1 MKSPYRIITRPL
13 LTEKAL
19 LLRER
24 QENPEYV
31 FEVARDANKI
41 EIARAVEAVFN
52 VKVEKVN
59 TVLMKGKLR
68 RQGRFAGHAP
78 NWKKAYVT
86 LKEGHTI
93 GDL

>member
-93 GDL
+93 SDL